1 MRVANPS
8 VDSADPSGK
17 SLYLAGGI
25 SALVLGC
32 AYLAIFPLFARV
44 GAPPVGD
51 GEVWLKYLAGK
62 TAGWWAILAL
72 SVLTD
77 FLYVPVALAL
87 YLALKD
93 VSRNV
98 MLVAT
103 AFVLLFA
110 VLDLA
115 VTWSHYAALLTLSAR
130 YEAAATD
137 VQRATYV
144 AAASY
149 ASAVLASRLLVVYAI
164 VDLSFGILL
173 IGAVMLRGRFGKTA
187 AWLALA
193 TGISGIASLA
203 GWGFTI
209 ILNALLATIWLLLI
223 GYRLCRLAA
232 SSEAVPR

>member
-1 MRVANPS
+1 MRTAADS
-8 VDSADPSGK
+8 VDPSGK

-62 TAGWWAILAL
+62 TALWWTILVL

-87 YLALKD
+87 YLALEN

-103 AFVLLFA
+103 AFVLLFV
-110 VLDLA
+110 VLDLS
-115 VTWSHYAALLTLSAR
+115 VTWSHYA
-130 YEAAATD
+130 
-137 VQRATYV
+137 
-144 AAASY
+144 
-149 ASAVLASRLLVVYAI
+149 
-164 VDLSFGILL
+164 
-173 IGAVMLRGRFGKTA
+173 
-187 AWLALA
+187 
-193 TGISGIASLA
+193 
-203 GWGFTI
+203 
-209 ILNALLATIWLLLI
+209 
-223 GYRLCRLAA
+223 
-232 SSEAVPR
+232 

>member
-8 VDSADPSGK
+8 IDSVDPSGK

-32 AYLAIFPLFARV
+32 AYLVIFPLFARV

-51 GEVWLKYLAGK
+51 GEIWLEYLAGK
-62 TAGWWAILAL
+62 TAAWWAILAL

-87 YLALKD
+87 YFALKD

-103 AFVLLFA
+103 AFVLLFVA
-110 VLDLA
+110 LDLA
-115 VTWSHYAALLTLSAR
+115 VTWSHYAALLTLTAR

-144 AAASY
+144 AAANY

-164 VDLSFGILL
+164 VDLSFGI
-173 IGAVMLRGRFGKTA
+173 
-187 AWLALA
+187 
-193 TGISGIASLA
+193 S
-203 GWGFTI
+203 
-209 ILNALLATIWLLLI
+209 
-223 GYRLCRLAA
+223 
-232 SSEAVPR
+232 